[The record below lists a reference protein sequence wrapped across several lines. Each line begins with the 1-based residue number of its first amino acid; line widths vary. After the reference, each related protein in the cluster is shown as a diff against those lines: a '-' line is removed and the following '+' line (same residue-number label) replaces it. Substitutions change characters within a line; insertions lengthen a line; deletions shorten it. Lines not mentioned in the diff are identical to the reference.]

1 MYTLAGRLANVYIS
15 QLMYTLADFAHQLR
29 HIHST
34 NMFTDD
40 ADDCVR
46 DHNPMMALAVDNN
59 GPKLSQ

>member
-1 MYTLAGRLANVYIS
+1 MTY
-15 QLMYTLADFAHQLR
+15 
-29 HIHST
+29 IHST

-46 DHNPMMALAVDNN
+46 DHNPMMAQAVDNN